1 MDPFPGI
8 HECAETPDRSRS
20 GVTPLIPGVHTLKR
34 SLTDSILALIDGAAV
49 PTPPSRT
56 TSTAL
61 VYSAFLACQ
70 NWSNDKDA
78 TLPETFNFPTQ
89 NLPNRYFL
97 PDFLNSVTSVSQTS
111 GPEAN
116 KPLTVSF
123 TTTPLPETQL
133 DSDRPAGRS
142 SWMTPTYYSS
152 RPEFSM
158 FSTTT
163 NSRFAPTPRPV
174 GRAVDLCA
182 LAFLAALLVPTVS
195 SARTIYVDN
204 LRGRDICQGLV
215 ANPIDRTTGPVRTL
229 ERAAQLARQSDT
241 IHLANT
247 GHPYHG
253 DLRLFGRQHSGISTL
268 PFRVVGNGA
277 TVSGAKRIPMASWRS
292 IDGLWQMAPR
302 RKGRFLLLKDGKPLP
317 RQSLKR
323 NGPAPQ
329 LESIPVGHW
338 GVWRGKIYY
347 RTTEL
352 LDTVPSQHSIAGGD
366 CGISLFAVR
375 HVSIE
380 NLVVQHW
387 RLDGI
392 SAPGLCRDVVL
403 KNVICRENGRAG
415 LVVSG
420 TSQIRAETIEL
431 TGNIEHS
438 LLIENLGLA
447 DVVDAKFSKPPTLAP

>member
-1 MDPFPGI
+1 M
-8 HECAETPDRSRS
+8 
-20 GVTPLIPGVHTLKR
+20 IP
-34 SLTDSILALIDGAAV
+34 S
-49 PTPPSRT
+49 
-56 TSTAL
+56 
-61 VYSAFLACQ
+61 
-70 NWSNDKDA
+70 
-78 TLPETFNFPTQ
+78 
-89 NLPNRYFL
+89 
-97 PDFLNSVTSVSQTS
+97 
-111 GPEAN
+111 
-116 KPLTVSF
+116 
-123 TTTPLPETQL
+123 
-133 DSDRPAGRS
+133 
-142 SWMTPTYYSS
+142 
-152 RPEFSM
+152 
-158 FSTTT
+158 TT
-163 NSRFAPTPRPV
+163 NSRFASTPSPV
-174 GRAVDLCA
+174 GRAVRLCGFA
-182 LAFLAALLVPTVS
+182 VITALLLPTVS

-204 LRGRDICQGLV
+204 LRGRDICRGIV
-215 ANPIDRTTGPVRTL
+215 ADPIDRVSGPVRTL
-229 ERAAQLARQSDT
+229 ERAAQLARPSDT

-253 DLRLFGRQHSGISTL
+253 DLRLFGRQHSGIPTL
-268 PFRVVGNGA
+268 PFRVVGNGS
-277 TVSGAKRIPMASWRS
+277 TVSGAKLIPTSSWRS
-292 IDGLWQMAPR
+292 IGGLWQVAPR

-317 RQSLKR
+317 RQSIKR
-323 NGPAPQ
+323 NGPAPK

-347 RTTEL
+347 RTTQL
-352 LDTVPSQHSIAGGD
+352 LDTVTSRLSIAGGD

-431 TGNIEHS
+431 TDNVEHS
-438 LLIENLGLA
+438 LLIENVGLA